1 MESEWSTCQEN
12 FLEAIRINAV
22 TMSHHHRKRYL
33 YLKGYI
39 KYFKIPII
47 VLSAL
52 NGVASVGLVSYLQQG
67 TISGITCLISLTCG
81 IISSVELFLGV
92 QTAMENEMKSQRD
105 FYLLSIDIFKCL
117 SLERQCRVDSG
128 AAFLEE
134 HYNDYVKM
142 IEQSN
147 VVSQKIKDKLAP
159 LPSLSS
165 ISSSSLESVSIDT
178 ILSPTERL
186 W

>member
-1 MESEWSTCQEN
+1 
-12 FLEAIRINAV
+12 
-22 TMSHHHRKRYL
+22 MSNYHRKRYL
-33 YLKGYI
+33 YLKGFI

-47 VLSAL
+47 VLSAI

-92 QTAMENEMKSQRD
+92 QSAMENEMKSQRD

-117 SLERQCRVDSG
+117 SLERRCRTDSG
-128 AAFLEE
+128 SAFLEE
-134 HYNDYVKM
+134 HYNAYVKM

-147 VVSQKIKDKLAP
+147 VVSQKLKDKLAP
-159 LPSLSS
+159 LPNITSS
-165 ISSSSLESVSIDT
+165 SSSSLESVSIDT
-178 ILSPTERL
+178 IPSPNEGL
-186 W
+186 